1 MQKRMRK
8 KQKDEDEQDDFFVH
22 VPKVYMTYTHDMYSD
37 VDEIVHVCV
46 YKDV

>member
-1 MQKRMRK
+1 MNRMTFSYMYMYL
-8 KQKDEDEQDDFFVH
+8 EGVLH
-22 VPKVYMTYTHDMYSD
+22 VYSD